1 VEINN
6 PTGLILYYLSDN
18 GIFSRI
24 NSEKDLK
31 KGSIGNYVPST
42 KKIYGKR
49 VSILGKIQ
57 YFKIVALDD

>member
-1 VEINN
+1 MEINN

-18 GIFSRI
+18 GIVRRI

-42 KKIYGKR
+42 KEYMGKD
-49 VSILGKIQ
+49 
-57 YFKIVALDD
+57 YPF